1 MDMMMIQRMM
11 KDAQKMQKKMAEEMR
26 ELRLTGESGGGRVKV
41 VINGEKIVQSVKIE
55 PSVINADDAETL
67 EDLIVLAC
75 RDAAEKADKIL
86 QEKVGGMAGGM
97 KMPGMFS

>member
-41 VINGEKIVQSVKIE
+41 VMNGEKIVQSVKIE
-55 PSVINADDAETL
+55 PSVINPADAETL

-75 RDAAEKADKIL
+75 RDAAEKADKML

-97 KMPGMFS
+97 KIPGMF